1 MTETQNTSAGYP
13 SDYIQR
19 TKAILDC
26 LMSELEMVRS
36 QRSELDDRERGLV
49 ERIAPLSAIVGD
61 VHTADDVDT
70 QPTPTAGEPAPHLL
84 LEEGGRRP
92 SEIQRD
98 ARAGTPRAG
107 SFNSNGFVKSV
118 EAVVDVL
125 RREGPTHYRDIYE
138 KVAETGV
145 IVVGKDPAAV
155 LLARFSRDSRVH
167 RVGSGTDDLI
177 ADAT

>member
-98 ARAGTPRAG
+98 ARAGTPRGLAG
-107 SFNSNGFVKSV
+107 KPLAGFCTTPSRRIT
-118 EAVVDVL
+118 AVL
-125 RREGPTHYRDIYE
+125 
-138 KVAETGV
+138 GV
-145 IVVGKDPAAV
+145 IIYVIRRKNQ
-155 LLARFSRDSRVH
+155 LLHRLSTSRN
-167 RVGSGTDDLI
+167 
-177 ADAT
+177 